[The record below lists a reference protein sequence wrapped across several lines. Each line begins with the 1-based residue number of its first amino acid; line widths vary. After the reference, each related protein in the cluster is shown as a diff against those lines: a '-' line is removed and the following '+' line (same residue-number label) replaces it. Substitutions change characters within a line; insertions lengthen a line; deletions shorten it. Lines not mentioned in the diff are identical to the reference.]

1 MTTPTASSASTDT
14 SQLPL
19 PPGSFG
25 LPLVGEMLAFL
36 RSPADFLEERRRRHG
51 NIFRTHLLGHPTVV
65 LLGPEAVRW
74 IFAGENK
81 YLRNRWTAGFGKL
94 LGVQS
99 LAMLNGESH
108 LARRRMLAPHYT
120 PAAMRDF
127 VHRMETL
134 ARRHLERWAAQPG
147 ELEVT
152 GAMRALVFEVIITL
166 LLGETEVDQARLSRL
181 FQQWSKGLV
190 SPLTLEVPFTTF
202 GRAMAA
208 KRELMAEI
216 EAIVARRERLAE
228 QPKDVLGALLSARD
242 EQGQP
247 LAREAL
253 VHELHLQLFAG
264 HDTTVTA
271 LSNLVMLL
279 AQHPEVLERC
289 RQEQQGLAPW
299 GPLSLEAFKSMPY
312 LHQVLQE
319 VMRLIP
325 PVGGAFRVT
334 TQEVA
339 YGGYRIPK
347 GWTVS
352 LSIRGAHYGPPWT
365 EPQRFDPERMGPE
378 RGEHKQQGALIP
390 FGGGAR
396 VCLGQ
401 HLALAEMAVVV
412 ALLLRGYH
420 WELVP
425 GQDLSLALIPVP
437 LPRHGLR
444 VRFSRRSL
452 E

>member
-1 MTTPTASSASTDT
+1 MTTPPAASPSANI

-25 LPLVGEMLAFL
+25 LPLVGEMLEFL
-36 RSPADFLEERRRRHG
+36 RAPERFLQERRRRHG
-51 NIFRTHLLGHPTVV
+51 NIFRTHLLGAPTVF

-81 YLRNRWTAGFGKL
+81 YLRTRWSAGIRRL
-94 LGVQS
+94 LGEQS
-99 LAMLNGESH
+99 LSMLTGEAH
-108 LARRRMLAPHYT
+108 LERRRMLAPHYT

-127 VHRMETL
+127 VPRMESL
-134 ARRHLERWAAQPG
+134 ARRHLEQWAAQPG

-152 GAMRALVFEVIITL
+152 SAMRALVFEVIIAL
-166 LLGETEVDQARLSRL
+166 LLGDTEVDSARLSRL
-181 FQQWSKGLV
+181 FQQWNKGMFTL
-190 SPLTLEVPFTTF
+190 LTLEVPFTTF
-202 GRAMAA
+202 GRAMEA
-208 KRELMAEI
+208 RRGLMAEI
-216 EAIVARRERLAE
+216 EAVVARRERLAE

-247 LAREAL
+247 LPREVL

-271 LSNLVMLL
+271 LSNLMMLL

-299 GPLSLEAFKSMPY
+299 GPLSLEGFKSMPY

-325 PVGGAFRVT
+325 PVGGAFRMT

-339 YGGYRIPK
+339 YGGYRIPQ
-347 GWTVS
+347 GWTVA
-352 LSIRGAHYGPPWT
+352 LSIGGAHRGPPWT
-365 EPQRFDPERMGPE
+365 EPQRFDPDRMGPE
-378 RGEHKQQGALIP
+378 RGEHKQPGALIP

-412 ALLLRGYH
+412 ALLLRGYD

-425 GQDLSLALIPVP
+425 GQDLTLATLPLP

-444 VRFSRRSL
+444 VRFSRQFQG
-452 E
+452 